1 MGAGGTTGSLSGTI
15 TDNATLAFN
24 YSTSVTVSNAISGT
38 GGVTLSAGSVTL
50 NAANSY
56 GATTVNAGQLTIGNT
71 LTNSGA
77 LSVVGGTISQSGYG
91 VSAASAVVGNL
102 SNGYYLQ
109 SGGTN
114 TVSGTESINIGAVN
128 GQSGTGTYT
137 LSGGLNSVNGILFG
151 SSNPYQT
158 GTGTYNLNGGT
169 LALGTGSITTYSG
182 TEQGSPAWK
191 LNLGGGTLQ
200 ATGSYTI
207 GAGSYFTMA
216 LTAGGSTIDTQGNAL
231 TISAPISG
239 AYSLN
244 KVGSGTLTLS
254 AGNSFSGPMT
264 IGNGTLSV
272 GADNNLGAAP
282 GSATAGNLVINGGVL
297 STERRFHA
305 QQQPRHRMR
314 PDQRQ
319 RRRHHQ
325 RGLRNN
331 PDLQRH
337 PGQ

>member
-1 MGAGGTTGSLSGTI
+1 M
-15 TDNATLAFN
+15 
-24 YSTSVTVSNAISGT
+24 
-38 GGVTLSAGSVTL
+38 
-50 NAANSY
+50 
-56 GATTVNAGQLTIGNT
+56 
-71 LTNSGA
+71 TNSGA
-77 LSVVGGTISQSGYG
+77 LTVTSGTVSQSGYA

-114 TVSGTESINIGAVN
+114 TVSGAESINIGAAR

-137 LSGGLNSVNGILFG
+137 LSGGLNSVNGIVFG
-151 SSNPYQT
+151 ANNPWQT

-169 LALGTGSITTYSG
+169 LALGTGSITTYSP
-182 TEQGSPAWK
+182 TEQGSPTWK

-207 GAGSYFTMA
+207 GAGYFFTMA

-264 IGNGTLSV
+264 IGNGTLALSSSASNDNIGSSPKISISSGAFLNVLGISTSGGFQLASGQTLV
-272 GADNNLGAAP
+272 GTGTVTGGMTALSGSTISPADAGTVGTLSTNALTFYGGSTLAVNLGAPAR
-282 GSATAGNLVINGGVL
+282 ATV
-297 STERRFHA
+297 
-305 QQQPRHRMR
+305 R
-314 PDQRQ
+314 PARPTCWPT
-319 RRRHHQ
+319 RA
-325 RGLRNN
+325 L
-331 PDLQRH
+331 
-337 PGQ
+337 